1 MRQRRLDGFISVEK
15 TEINA
20 PRGCAVILI
29 GICQLRWP
37 ESRAKS
43 HERST
48 WIRPVLRSPVPAS
61 KENPVSEVMNLG
73 GRVFLFHRK
82 LRPMKQKTLRED
94 AHSREAEIC
103 RKRPRS
109 ARECAKAHSLFWSKT
124 LDRLRGIT
132 RIIECLEYRYDLSAI

>member
-1 MRQRRLDGFISVEK
+1 MVIYYLCLTRGCSSMVEHQPSKLDTWVRFPSPAFLLSKIK
-15 TEINA
+15 KA
-20 PRGCAVILI
+20 PRVA
-29 GICQLRWP
+29 
-37 ESRAKS
+37 
-43 HERST
+43 T
-48 WIRPVLRSPVPAS
+48 
-61 KENPVSEVMNLG
+61 LG
-73 GRVFLFHRK
+73 AFLFHRK

>member
-1 MRQRRLDGFISVEK
+1 MDL
-15 TEINA
+15 
-20 PRGCAVILI
+20 L
-29 GICQLRWP
+29 
-37 ESRAKS
+37 
-43 HERST
+43 H
-48 WIRPVLRSPVPAS
+48 PVLRSPVPAS

-73 GRVFLFHRK
+73 GRFFLFHRK

>member
-1 MRQRRLDGFISVEK
+1 MDL
-15 TEINA
+15 
-20 PRGCAVILI
+20 L
-29 GICQLRWP
+29 
-37 ESRAKS
+37 
-43 HERST
+43 H
-48 WIRPVLRSPVPAS
+48 PVLRSPVPAS

-109 ARECAKAHSLFWSKT
+109 ARECAKAHSFLLPKI
-124 LDRLRGIT
+124 RGVKIT
-132 RIIECLEYRYDLSAI
+132 CVILGNPVKYGQKIT